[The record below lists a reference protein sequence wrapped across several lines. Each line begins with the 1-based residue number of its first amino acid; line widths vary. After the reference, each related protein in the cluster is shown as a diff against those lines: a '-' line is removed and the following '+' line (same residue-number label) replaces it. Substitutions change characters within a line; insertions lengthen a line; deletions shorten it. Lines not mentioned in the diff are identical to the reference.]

1 MKPQSAKILGNISV
15 LIGLVGVAL
24 PLSAAFLETVEQ
36 CVAAAL
42 RIPAQVSDASFPGDL
57 LTYSVLFLP
66 LNITALIIGILARRS
81 RLGKAG
87 IIIIAGVG
95 ICLPIGCGLGLLML
109 SLLLGTS
116 PRVFPWYMPY

>member
-1 MKPQSAKILGNISV
+1 MKPQSAKILGSISV

-24 PLSAAFLETVEQ
+24 PLWATFLEPVEQ

-42 RIPAQVSDASFPGDL
+42 RIPARISDASFPGDL

-66 LNITALIIGILARRS
+66 VNIIALIIGILARRS

-87 IIIIAGVG
+87 VIIAGVG
-95 ICLPIGCGLGLLML
+95 ICLPIGCGLGVLML
-109 SLLLGTS
+109 SFLSWLTTPVS
-116 PRVFPWYMPY
+116 PYIVY